1 MSQSNSRSVRIFL
14 SSTFRDFGEERDLL
28 VRRVFP
34 SLRARLKDR
43 FVDLVDIDL
52 RWGITVEQAE
62 RGEVLPICL
71 AEIDRARPYFVGMLG
86 ERYGWIPP
94 RDAYELTLLE
104 RQKWLEDHRGGC
116 SVTELEILH
125 GVLNNPD
132 MAGRAFFYFRD
143 PAYSATKGGDYVAA
157 SAEDARRQRALKD
170 RIRESGF
177 PIVENYATP
186 ENFAER
192 LEADLWN
199 VLDEIFPAD
208 EFPDAFER
216 ESIKHEAYA
225 APRRRLY
232 LGGGRYVSLLDNLLA
247 NGCQRILIEGESGG
261 GKSALIAN
269 WVDAHTK
276 DYPNDLIHI
285 HYIGASADTAAPW
298 SVVRRV
304 CEAIKRKTGSKE
316 EIPSD
321 PQKLMDCLSLWLA
334 NASAY
339 ASKENKRWLVV
350 LDALNGLSD
359 LRDLRWFP
367 EFLPER
373 VHLVVSCLSG
383 DMLERLRQKGEWT
396 TIKIKPL
403 TSADQWKLL
412 KAYLGRY
419 NKTLP
424 EALETRIF
432 RHSLAVNPLFLRT
445 LAEELRLFGS
455 HEELERRLD
464 YYLTSATVDDLFEK
478 VLERVESDCGPRA
491 VRETMEAIW
500 GSRAGLREQEVLG
513 IANLVPATWA
523 PIRHALDEALLEI
536 GGRITFAHDYM
547 RIAIS
552 DRYLEGNGALS
563 RDGQSQKAIE
573 ARCKLHTRL
582 AEWFEQKW
590 KKKEEDDQGAI
601 AGSREQSGARVI
613 IDAARAAEEIPHQW
627 REALNWE
634 RLREVLTTLEMYKA
648 LDVYRSPQEILHYWL
663 DLEARLFGNLEQHYE
678 QAWSKW
684 SLDETTLETC
694 DLASG
699 LGLLLE
705 RAGRYSAFSLK
716 LAQLTLDID
725 LKINGEGHLSTVWAL
740 QNLGRLLSAR
750 GEYSNAE
757 LFLSRA
763 VAVVE
768 MLQGADHKDTA
779 SCISSLADLFCARA
793 DYAAAEPLY
802 RRALAIAKKAQGPEH
817 ADTGTSLN
825 NLALLLQAKGE
836 YAAAEPLHRRALAIA
851 EKAQG
856 PEHPETGTRL
866 NNLAGLLEA
875 QGDYAGAEPLY
886 RRALAIR
893 EKAQGPEHPS
903 TGTALDN
910 LAMLLKAQGDYAA
923 AEPLL
928 RRALAIAEKA
938 EGSEHPSTGRTL
950 NNLAV
955 LLEAQGDYAVAEPLY
970 RRALAIAEK
979 AQGPEHPDTGTRLN
993 NLAGLLEAQG
1003 DYAGAEPLYRR
1014 ALAIA
1019 EKVEGSEHPS
1029 TGTRLN
1035 NLAGLLQA
1043 QGDYAGAEPL
1053 YRRALAI
1060 AEKAQGPEHPSTG
1073 TSLNNLAGL
1082 LVETGAFEDAE
1093 KMYRRSL
1100 AIVEKSHAP
1109 NHPIIRTSL
1118 ANLSKLLFDQGN
1130 SEEAEL
1136 LTRRAL
1142 SLKTGSL
1149 RVSLKQTAELYERL
1163 ALILALNEEFD
1174 DAIIF
1179 QKKRIK
1185 THKLTQNNDQ
1195 AQIAIDIASLAAM
1208 YENKG
1213 DAPRA
1218 LWHYKKALKLLNP
1231 EHKDY
1236 QAIAS
1241 DIFALKNSI
1250 KRER

>member
-1 MSQSNSRSVRIFL
+1 MTQSNSRSVRIFL

-43 FVDLVDIDL
+43 FVELVDIDL

-94 RDAYELTLLE
+94 RDAYELTFLE

-125 GVLNNPD
+125 GVLNNPE

-143 PAYSATKGGDYVAA
+143 PVYSATKGGDYAAA

-170 RIRESGF
+170 RIRKSGF

-192 LEADLWN
+192 LEADLWK

-232 LGGGRYVSLLDNLLA
+232 LGGGRYVSALDNLLA
-247 NGCQRILIEGESGG
+247 NGCQRILIEGQSGG

-304 CEAIKRKTGSKE
+304 CEAIKRKTGSKK

-383 DMLERLRQKGEWT
+383 DVLEQLRQKGEWT

-403 TSADQWKLL
+403 TSADQRKLL
-412 KAYLGRY
+412 KAYLARY

-424 EALETRIF
+424 EALETSIF
-432 RHSLAVNPLFLRT
+432 GHSLAVNPLFLRT

-455 HEELERRLD
+455 HEELEGRLD

-478 VLERVESDCGPRA
+478 VLERVEGDCGPRA

-547 RIAIS
+547 RVAIR

-634 RLREVLTTLEMYKA
+634 RLREVLTTLEMYQA
-648 LDVYRSPQEILHYWL
+648 LDVHRAPQEMLHYWL
-663 DLEARLFGNLEQHYE
+663 DLEARLFGNLEQQYE

-705 RAGRYSAFSLK
+705 KAGRYGAFSLK

-725 LKINGEGHLSTVWAL
+725 LKINGEGQLSTVWSL
-740 QNLGRLLSAR
+740 HNLGTLLSAK

-757 LFLSRA
+757 IFLSRA

-768 MLQGADHKDTA
+768 MLQGADHKDTG
-779 SCISSLADLFCARA
+779 SCISSLASLFLERA
-793 DYAAAEPLY
+793 
-802 RRALAIAKKAQGPEH
+802 
-817 ADTGTSLN
+817 
-825 NLALLLQAKGE
+825 
-836 YAAAEPLHRRALAIA
+836 
-851 EKAQG
+851 
-856 PEHPETGTRL
+856 
-866 NNLAGLLEA
+866 
-875 QGDYAGAEPLY
+875 
-886 RRALAIR
+886 
-893 EKAQGPEHPS
+893 
-903 TGTALDN
+903 
-910 LAMLLKAQGDYAA
+910 DYAA

-938 EGSEHPSTGRTL
+938 LGAEHPDTGTSL
-950 NNLAV
+950 NNLA
-955 LLEAQGDYAVAEPLY
+955 LLLKAKGEYAAAEPLL

-979 AQGPEHPDTGTRLN
+979 AKGPEHPNTGTGLH

-1019 EKVEGSEHPS
+1019 EKALGPEHPS
-1029 TGTRLN
+1029 TGTTLG
-1035 NLAGLLQA
+1035 NLAGLLEA

-1060 AEKAQGPEHPSTG
+1060 AEKAKGPEHPSIG
-1073 TSLNNLAGL
+1073 TALNNLAGL

-1093 KMYRRSL
+1093 KMFRRSL

-1118 ANLSKLLFDQGN
+1118 ANLSKFLFDQDN

-1142 SLKTGSL
+1142 SLKTDSL

-1185 THKLTQNNDQ
+1185 TLKLTQNNDQ
-1195 AQIAIDIASLAAM
+1195 AQIAIDVASLATM

-1213 DAPRA
+1213 DALRA

-1231 EHKDY
+1231 EHEDY
-1236 QAIAS
+1236 ETIAS
-1241 DIFALKNSI
+1241 RIFALENSI
-1250 KRER
+1250 KRAR